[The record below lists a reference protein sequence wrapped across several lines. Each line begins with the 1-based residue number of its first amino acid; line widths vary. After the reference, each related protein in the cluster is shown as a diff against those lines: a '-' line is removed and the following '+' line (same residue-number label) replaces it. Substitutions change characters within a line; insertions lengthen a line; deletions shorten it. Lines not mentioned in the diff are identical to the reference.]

1 MDYDDGLTQVLTGI
15 VQNCKFIYPVADYPG
30 EITEDNLGC
39 EDSTFGETKVED
51 FQKRRKG
58 SAGFALKKWNELTL
72 LEQKKLMVHLSK
84 LDQSD
89 GEQALAIDLI
99 LYTMGAPGYETIS
112 EENSPATL
120 NDNTGFYTSKRE
132 GIYDKKFTSLNALV
146 VREAANGPN
155 AKNESGWTVL
165 MSAIQER
172 NNTRVQ
178 ELLNAGAD
186 IEAET
191 GALYE
196 LDKNG
201 VGFVQSYD
209 VNKAAT
215 LTPLIV
221 AVRLGNVEAVKM
233 LLDKGVDVFAKDS
246 RGITAL
252 DWVEQS
258 IQNTSDENKRND
270 FIAIKNLLQQTR
282 REDNLIEAVIAGDY
296 ARVDELIKNGADVNE
311 ETDSLYDVVDG
322 KFTVAENGITVTPLI
337 LAARSGNVEIVKRLL
352 AAQANVYQRDSS
364 DRTALDWVNLRLDSE
379 QNPAF
384 ITSFSQ
390 IKELLEAAQGHQPKP
405 KEDIN
410 EVVHRF
416 IDALENGQKEQAI
429 AIFEEYKK
437 NPEFLDWKDEEG
449 TPLWSY
455 VLDYNN
461 EEISRLF
468 VNSGADLTV
477 RNEYGET
484 PMHLV
489 MAYGNKGLLPDL
501 LKKGLDINEKDS
513 RDQTPLHQVYSGQT
527 TVETIEAFITS
538 GAQVNPTDKDGY
550 TPLDYVYSEINT
562 IVAAEGGISEENLLK
577 FKSYMDVLL
586 KHGAKSSKVQLSDQA
601 KVALNID
608 QEPKAPTVEEFFA
621 ELRKDEVNSQTVKDL
636 LERGAKAYINEFDPK
651 EGVPTS
657 GMTPVAIAV
666 MRGDVE
672 LLRTFIA
679 KEADVNKPSKDG
691 QTPLALALQELKK
704 AEQSGNADK
713 IKVAEEIVKT
723 LREAGAKDK
732 EEPIVEVDTLAR
744 QEGESLSDWYKRVAT
759 YWRDEEAE
767 VRTQLATEQDETK
780 RNELTEKATAQH
792 KLAETYDR
800 LHALETSLAS
810 ETDPEKKKELL
821 TELTQLSGLLMQGIS
836 GYYAVYHKD
845 VLTDPNNPLTIQGR
859 NQVMELKKAST
870 EYQKA
875 ITALS
880 QEKGP
885 KDGERP
891 APDDTTRGGD
901 GSDAGHTPMG
911 PGSQPEVNVGDV
923 PKVDKPTDP
932 TAVTPA
938 LVDSVAHAKHDGAQE
953 KSWWERNQEWIWWAL
968 GIIVAAVLGYF
979 GFRKGG
985 WFNKDKKKTTTTSNS
1000 NSNENSNSNTN
1011 TDNNNTNTD
1020 SGNTGTDSNTGS
1032 TNDTLAN
1039 SGKLYSTQEVNS
1051 AIAANLQN
1059 IINRE

>member
-1 MDYDDGLTQVLTGI
+1 
-15 VQNCKFIYPVADYPG
+15 
-30 EITEDNLGC
+30 
-39 EDSTFGETKVED
+39 
-51 FQKRRKG
+51 
-58 SAGFALKKWNELTL
+58 EL
-72 LEQKKLMVHLSK
+72 
-84 LDQSD
+84 
-89 GEQALAIDLI
+89 ID
-99 LYTMGAPGYETIS
+99 
-112 EENSPATL
+112 
-120 NDNTGFYTSKRE
+120 
-132 GIYDKKFTSLNALV
+132 
-146 VREAANGPN
+146 
-155 AKNESGWTVL
+155 
-165 MSAIQER
+165 
-172 NNTRVQ
+172 
-178 ELLNAGAD
+178 AGAD
-186 IEAET
+186 VNAV
-191 GALYE
+191 G
-196 LDKNG
+196 DKGN
-201 VGFVQSYD
+201 
-209 VNKAAT
+209 
-215 LTPLIV
+215 TPLHH
-221 AVRLGNVEAVKM
+221 AVNYMLPDFVEV
-233 LLDKGVDVFAKDS
+233 
-246 RGITAL
+246 
-252 DWVEQS
+252 
-258 IQNTSDENKRND
+258 
-270 FIAIKNLLQQTR
+270 
-282 REDNLIEAVIAGDY
+282 
-296 ARVDELIKNGADVNE
+296 LIKNGANVN
-311 ETDSLYDVVDG
+311 VP
-322 KFTVAENGITVTPLI
+322 N
-337 LAARSGNVEIVKRLL
+337 
-352 AAQANVYQRDSS
+352 
-364 DRTALDWVNLRLDSE
+364 
-379 QNPAF
+379 
-384 ITSFSQ
+384 
-390 IKELLEAAQGHQPKP
+390 EA
-405 KEDIN
+405 
-410 EVVHRF
+410 
-416 IDALENGQKEQAI
+416 
-429 AIFEEYKK
+429 
-437 NPEFLDWKDEEG
+437 
-449 TPLWSY
+449 
-455 VLDYNN
+455 
-461 EEISRLF
+461 
-468 VNSGADLTV
+468 
-477 RNEYGET
+477 GET
-484 PMHLV
+484 PLDLV
-489 MAYGNKGLLPDL
+489 IDFLNEDVAQNDGENIEKLKQIAVLLRQKGAQATQKLSDEAQKLE
-501 LKKGLDINEKDS
+501 GV
-513 RDQTPLHQVYSGQT
+513 R
-527 TVETIEAFITS
+527 EAF
-538 GAQVNPTDKDGY
+538 GLVDQPTPKPEEDKS
-550 TPLDYVYSEINT
+550 VE
-562 IVAAEGGISEENLLK
+562 
-577 FKSYMDVLL
+577 
-586 KHGAKSSKVQLSDQA
+586 
-601 KVALNID
+601 
-608 QEPKAPTVEEFFA
+608 PTVEEFFA

-704 AEQSGNADK
+704 AEQSGNADE

-732 EEPIVEVDTLAR
+732 EEPTVEVDALAR
-744 QEGESLSDWYKRVAT
+744 QEGETLSDWYKRVAT
-759 YWRDEEAE
+759 YWRDEEAK
-767 VRTQLATEQDETK
+767 VRTQLAAEQDETK

-792 KLAETYDR
+792 KLAETYAR
-800 LHALETSLAS
+800 LHDLETSLAS

-859 NQVMELKKAST
+859 NQVMELKKASA

-875 ITALS
+875 VTALS
-880 QEKGP
+880 QDKGP

-901 GSDAGHTPMG
+901 GSDAGHTPVG

-1059 IINRE
+1059 ILNRE